1 LAVVSNFD
9 QRLLPLLEALKLSPL
24 LDAVVVSSVVG
35 AAKPSPLPLQAALQ
49 QLELPAE
56 QVWHIGDSPEDQASA
71 AAAGIRC
78 LLIKRPK
85 PNGTP

>member
-1 LAVVSNFD
+1 
-9 QRLLPLLEALKLSPL
+9 
-24 LDAVVVSSVVG
+24 VVG

-78 LLIKRPK
+78 LLIKRAK